1 MWTSWVAPL
10 VLGEPRIDICINA
23 GHILRLPKNRPA
35 YKAMNWLPDNGKQR
49 PGRPTKTW
57 RATLK
62 EDLQDMGLTWMGA
75 EICQRQTEMEKA
87 RRPMFRL
94 EHEELR
100 SKVINAFNTSCKL
113 LIIKKWSH
121 LAWMSGITIFYL

>member
-1 MWTSWVAPL
+1 
-10 VLGEPRIDICINA
+10 
-23 GHILRLPKNRPA
+23 
-35 YKAMNWLPDNGKQR
+35 MNWLPDNGKQR